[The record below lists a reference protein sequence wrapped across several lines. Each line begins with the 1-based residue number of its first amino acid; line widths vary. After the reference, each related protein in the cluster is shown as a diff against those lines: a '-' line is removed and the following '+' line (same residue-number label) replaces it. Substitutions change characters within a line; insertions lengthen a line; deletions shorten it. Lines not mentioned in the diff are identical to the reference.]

1 MGNFHWALTVLVSLI
16 LVASVLSSGLMFYEH
31 FHVKT
36 LDGNG
41 DYPFGSEE
49 AMAVGGDAY
58 ASKEAYLESTLVD
71 GFVLAGISALIA
83 VGVFGKRKWLAV
95 LGALLWVGYLS
106 LQAAGA
112 L

>member
-1 MGNFHWALTVLVSLI
+1 MGSFHWALTVLISLI
-16 LVASVLSSGLMFYEH
+16 LVVSVFSSGLMFYEH
-31 FHVKT
+31 FHVKA
-36 LDGNG
+36 LEGNG

-49 AMAVGGDAY
+49 AMAIGGDAY
-58 ASKEAYLESTLVD
+58 ASKEAYLARTLVD

-95 LGALLWVGYLS
+95 GGAFLWLGYLS
-106 LQAAGA
+106 LQTAGA